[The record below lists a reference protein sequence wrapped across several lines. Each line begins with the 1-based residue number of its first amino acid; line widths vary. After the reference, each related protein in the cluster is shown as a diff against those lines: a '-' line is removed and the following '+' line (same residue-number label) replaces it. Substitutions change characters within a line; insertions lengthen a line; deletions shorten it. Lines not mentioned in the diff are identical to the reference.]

1 MVETAQAAAGGLT
14 GRATAAPLD
23 DVMLAMDVVDNLRHA
38 DRLVERELGTEER
51 DRQLKERL
59 RKLYAAQGIDV
70 PEHILD
76 EGVAALHEDRFVYRP
91 KASGVGRSLAL
102 VWVRR
107 GRWLKALAII
117 IGILVVI
124 GGGWYFGVKL
134 PAERQVAEQAREIGE
149 TLPRQMR
156 NELDRILALSKVDEA
171 KQQARA
177 LFTEGEAALKA
188 GDAQAA
194 RQELAQLSGLRERLE
209 QSYVFR
215 IVSKPGQQSG
225 VWRVP
230 RLNPAGRNYYVIVEA
245 IDSQGRPVALEV
257 TSEEDNKTE
266 RVSTFGIRVDQRTYD
281 RVRADKQDDGIIQN
295 NRFGEKQ
302 SGYLQPQYNFPT
314 PGGSILR
321 W

>member
-1 MVETAQAAAGGLT
+1 MVETAQAAGSAT
-14 GRATAAPLD
+14 GQATAAPLD

-38 DRLVERELGTEER
+38 DKLVERELGTEER

-59 RKLYAAQGIDV
+59 RKLYAAQGIEV
-70 PEHILD
+70 PDHILD

-91 KASGVGRSLAL
+91 KAAGLGRSLAL
-102 VWVRR
+102 LWVRR
-107 GRWLKALAII
+107 GRWLKALAVV
-117 IGILVVI
+117 IGILALIV
-124 GGGWYFGVKL
+124 GGWYFGVRL

-188 GDAQAA
+188 GDARAA
-194 RQELAQLSGLRERLE
+194 RQKLAQLSGLRERLE
-209 QSYVFR
+209 QSYVLR

-266 RVSTFGIRVDQRTYD
+266 RVSTFGIRVDQRTFD

-302 SGYLQPQYNFPT
+302 SGYLEPQYNFPT
-314 PGGSILR
+314 PGGSILK